1 MNDTVER
8 ILVPAVP
15 PSQRHPLIFSTFDAL
30 AAGGAFEIVND
41 HDPLPLYLQFER
53 TRPGQFS
60 WQYLESGPQQWQVR
74 IGRVRVGS
82 PAGEPSGCGGGG
94 GGCGCGGR

>member
-1 MNDTVER
+1 MNTPVER

-41 HDPLPLYLQFER
+41 HDPLPLYMQFER

-60 WQYLESGPQQWQVR
+60 WQYLVSGPEQWQVR
-74 IGRVRVGS
+74 IGRVRVGAPTGTS
-82 PAGEPSGCGGGG
+82 SGCGS
-94 GGCGCGGR
+94 GGCGCSGG

>member
-1 MNDTVER
+1 MNSTVAR

-41 HDPLPLYLQFER
+41 HDPSPLRLQFER
-53 TRPGQFS
+53 MRPGQFS
-60 WQYLESGPQQWQVR
+60 WHYVESGPQQWQVR
-74 IGRVRVGS
+74 IGRVRSGL
-82 PAGEPSGCGGGG
+82 PAGESPGCGGGG
-94 GGCGCGGR
+94 TGCGCGSR